1 LAAGELT
8 RRWGV
13 AAVGVPAVV
22 GVLWVGGWILA
33 GVVAVVAGLA
43 ARECYRLAEHTGARP
58 FHALGVAATGAM
70 VLAAG
75 VAPQGAAFAPL
86 ALLVMAAL
94 TLAALLGA
102 AFVRGPENGPIAA
115 TAITVFGALYA
126 GLSLATVPLLH
137 ALPAREGWG
146 GETPSPWAAV
156 AIVAL
161 PLTATWIGD
170 AAAFFAGKAWGKRRL
185 APSISPKKSW
195 AGAVAGVTGAAA
207 GAAAWYLV
215 TDDLLPAGPFRGI
228 VEVALVGGVLGVA
241 AILGDLVESALKRDA
256 GVKDSGTLLP
266 GHGGVLD
273 RIDALTFSLP
283 VSYAVLAF
291 MGTVR

>member
-1 LAAGELT
+1 MAAGELT
-8 RRWGV
+8 RRWAV

-22 GVLWVGGWILA
+22 GVLWVGGWAL
-33 GVVAVVAGLA
+33 AVVMAGFAGLGA
-43 ARECYRLAEHTGARP
+43 HECYRLGEHTGVRP
-58 FHALGVAATGAM
+58 FAWLGVAAAGAL

-75 VAPQGAAFAPL
+75 AAPAPAVFASL
-86 ALLVMAAL
+86 ALVILAAVM
-94 TLAALLGA
+94 LAALLGA
-102 AFVRGPENGPIAA
+102 TFVRGPEGRPLAA
-115 TAITVFGALYA
+115 VALTVFGALYA

-137 ALPAREGWG
+137 ALPWQKGWG
-146 GETPSPWAAV
+146 GDTDTAWAGVAV
-156 AIVAL
+156 VAL

-207 GAAAWYLV
+207 GASAWYIV
-215 TDDLLPAGPFRGI
+215 AGGVLPAGPFRGI

-241 AILGDLVESALKRDA
+241 AILGDLVESVLKRDA

-273 RIDALTFSLP
+273 RIDALIFSLP
-283 VSYAVLAF
+283 VSYAVLSLLGA
-291 MGTVR
+291 VR

>member
-22 GVLWVGGWILA
+22 GVLWAGGWVLA
-33 GVVAVVAGLA
+33 VVVAAVACLGA
-43 ARECYRLAEHTGARP
+43 HECYRLAEHTGARA
-58 FHALGVAATGAM
+58 FVWLG
-70 VLAAG
+70 LPAAG
-75 VAPQGAAFAPL
+75 ALVLGAEGSASASAFASL
-86 ALLVMAAL
+86 ALIVLAAL

-102 AFVRGPENGPIAA
+102 AFVRGPEGRPLAA
-115 TAITVFGALYA
+115 AALTIFGALYA

-137 ALPAREGWG
+137 ALPLREGWG
-146 GETPSPWAAV
+146 GETDTPWTSV

-161 PLTATWIGD
+161 PLAATWIGD

-207 GAAAWYLV
+207 GAAVWYLV
-215 TDDLLPAGPFRGI
+215 TVDLLPAGPFRGI

-283 VSYAVLAF
+283 VSYAVLAL
-291 MGTVR
+291 MGTLR

>member
-1 LAAGELT
+1 
-8 RRWGV
+8 
-13 AAVGVPAVV
+13 
-22 GVLWVGGWILA
+22 
-33 GVVAVVAGLA
+33 
-43 ARECYRLAEHTGARP
+43 
-58 FHALGVAATGAM
+58 
-70 VLAAG
+70 
-75 VAPQGAAFAPL
+75 
-86 ALLVMAAL
+86 
-94 TLAALLGA
+94 
-102 AFVRGPENGPIAA
+102 
-115 TAITVFGALYA
+115 LYV

-137 ALPAREGWG
+137 ALPVREGWG
-146 GETPSPWAAV
+146 GGADTAWAGVAV
-156 AIVAL
+156 VAL
-161 PLTATWIGD
+161 PLAATWIGD

-195 AGAVAGVTGAAA
+195 AGAIAGVTGAAA
-207 GAAAWYLV
+207 GASLWHAV
-215 TDDLLPAGPFRGI
+215 TDAVLPAAPFRGM
-228 VEVALVGGVLGVA
+228 VEVALVGAVLGVA